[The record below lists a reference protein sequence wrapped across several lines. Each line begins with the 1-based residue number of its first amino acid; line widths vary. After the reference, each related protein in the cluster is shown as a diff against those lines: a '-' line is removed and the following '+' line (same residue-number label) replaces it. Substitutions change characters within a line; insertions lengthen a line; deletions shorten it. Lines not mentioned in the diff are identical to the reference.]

1 MTSQT
6 HHPRMTPQT
15 GESTSSSA
23 TAPAT
28 DVTDASTGELVTRLS
43 TQLSELVRGELALAR
58 AELTEKGKKAGV
70 GFGLAGAAGLLA
82 TYGGAALVAA
92 VVAALALVLPV
103 WAAALITGGV
113 LLAVAGLLA
122 LMSKK
127 QIDKATPM
135 IPEQATEGV
144 RRDVET
150 VKGGLQR

>member
-6 HHPRMTPQT
+6 TQPHTTPPGAGQ
-15 GESTSSSA
+15 
-23 TAPAT
+23 APAT
-28 DVTDASTGELVTRLS
+28 DVSTGELVQRLS
-43 TQLSELVRGELALAR
+43 TQLSDLVRGELALAR
-58 AELTEKGKKAGV
+58 AELTEKGKRAGTGV
-70 GFGLAGAAGLLA
+70 GLAGAGGVLA

-103 WAAALITGGV
+103 WAAALITGAV

-122 LMSKK
+122 LMGKK

-135 IPEQATEGV
+135 VPEQATAGV